1 MTVRATR
8 ADPVDTGEIAAA
20 PTPAHT
26 SDPAP
31 NRERVERRAAFA
43 RRAGL
48 RGIALAVL
56 LGAWWL
62 VTALEVWPPV
72 LVPKPG
78 AVWDQLIRTESTQN
92 GRRGYSGYL
101 LHEHLWASLRR
112 ILIGSGI
119 GVAVG
124 IVLGMLIGLVTTI
137 RVVLEPLVDFVRTL
151 PPLAYL
157 SLLVIW
163 FGIDESPKIWLLII
177 ASLPPVAVATA
188 DAVRGVHPDHLH
200 AARSLGARRWELPWR
215 VVLPSALPEIVTGV
229 RVAVGIAY
237 TSVVAA
243 ETING
248 VPGIGGMIRDAQRYN
263 QTDVVVL
270 GIIVIGLSGLAID
283 AVLKA
288 LERRL
293 TPWRGR

>member
-1 MTVRATR
+1 MSAVDAATDAR
-8 ADPVDTGEIAAA
+8 PEPRIPAAGKPVD
-20 PTPAHT
+20 PAR
-26 SDPAP
+26 DRP
-31 NRERVERRAAFA
+31 RRGAGFA
-43 RRAGL
+43 RRAAL
-48 RGIALAVL
+48 RTIALAVL

-62 VTALEVWPPV
+62 VTELEVWPPV
-72 LVPKPG
+72 LVPKP
-78 AVWDQLIRTESTQN
+78 ASVWHQFIRTESVHDGQ
-92 GRRGYSGYL
+92 RGYSGHL

-112 ILIGSGI
+112 ILIGSGF
-119 GVAVG
+119 GVAAGV
-124 IVLGMLIGLVTTI
+124 VLGLLIGLIGTV
-137 RVVLEPLVDFVRTL
+137 RVILEPLVDFVRTL

-163 FGIDESPKIWLLII
+163 FGIDESPKIWLLVI

-229 RVAVGIAY
+229 RVAVGVAY

-243 ETING
+243 ETVNG

-283 AVLKA
+283 ACLKA
-288 LERRL
+288 VERRL